1 MKLNFELV
9 PSGCWKYNLRTILT
23 KKQWDYISRDV
34 RGSANGRCSIC
45 NSETKKLEAHEVW
58 EYDEE
63 NAVIILKDVIAV
75 CPDCHSVIHIGRTS
89 LKGDVIRAEDHY
101 MKVNNCSYV
110 EMRKQLGI
118 ANEIN
123 VRRNLISDWKMD
135 ISWLKK
141 YT

>member
-9 PSGCWKYNLRTILT
+9 PAGCWKYNLRNILT
-23 KKQWDYISRDV
+23 KKQWDFIKHDVKSQAIGRWVICGGKCSR
-34 RGSANGRCSIC
+34 
-45 NSETKKLEAHEVW
+45 LEAHEVW
-58 EYDEE
+58 HYDED
-63 NAVIILKDVIAV
+63 NGIIILKDVVAI
-75 CPDCHSVIHIGRTS
+75 CRDCHSVIHIGRTS
-89 LKGDVIRAEDHY
+89 LKGDSIKAENHY

-110 EMRKQLGI
+110 EMRKHLGI

-123 VRRNLISDWKMD
+123 QRRNLISDWKLD